1 MHFLQI
7 FAVQIYR
14 VVDSI
19 IICQKKRE
27 KKKRI
32 IKFFFFLKPNF
43 KNKERI
49 VASLKEPAYGGTLY
63 EILI

>member
-19 IICQKKRE
+19 IICQKKR
-27 KKKRI
+27 KKKKKNNNKI
-32 IKFFFFLKPNF
+32 FFFSLKP
-43 KNKERI
+43 KTKSE
-49 VASLKEPAYGGTLY
+49 L
-63 EILI
+63 

>member
-32 IKFFFFLKPNF
+32 IIKFFFFSQT